1 MRNSINLV
9 LGSVC
14 LLALTGCFDSSG
26 ELPQPPVPPPPVVVE
41 PPPPSGPNLTI
52 SRLEANN
59 LNSYQSG
66 DDLLVDYQF
75 EVEEFDSV
83 DFAIDFYLVHASS
96 EADNNVETEIQET
109 HLLGSVEHLAISTG
123 SYVETARFELPTVA
137 DFGQFWVVS
146 VVDPD
151 NDVEEINEDDNFPNI
166 DNDDHAAGGFPAVEI
181 EILASLEHDLAFV
194 SGYIDDGLVMLDS
207 PEVHV
212 GTGENHS
219 DVIGHLDAIYFGSRP
234 ATAALTAEVEINGVY
249 QAVQLWD
256 ASNSSYVNS
265 QEINFNY
272 NGDEHFFGFD
282 IALDNDQL
290 ADLYAQY
297 DSSAISNEIHFRLT
311 LSDTTEH
318 GPEVDPDNN
327 QIELSAPLF
336 FFEQTEPEDAG
347 ERPSKVAKS
356 IVPTDNNLAM
366 RALDVESTGNRLS
379 VDGSFN
385 AGYGDASK
393 FRVAVDLEGEMT
405 ADLLEKAA
413 ALEAGGAVNMWI
425 FNAQNTIFSITY
437 DGQAY
442 LSGINTGYSSEM
454 VIFNTTVFEDEYY
467 NAQFAISLE
476 KSWEEERVLASARF
490 FVGPIPIKVS
500 AGITGGVG
508 FELNLGYALSE
519 LTADGDVFSTN
530 FGGFASGSVD
540 VLIAEAGVTA
550 ELNVIDNVLALDS
563 SASLALLDE
572 GELDP
577 RVEYEFELT
586 DEIDVISGRFG
597 LFAIVRGIKWCKFLG
612 VPYPCGTKTTD
623 YYLWFYQTPSVFAKS
638 WVIFEEEGAIRLP

>member
-1 MRNSINLV
+1 MRSSIKVV
-9 LGSVC
+9 LGA
-14 LLALTGCFDSSG
+14 LLLSTLSGCFDSSG
-26 ELPQPPVPPPPVVVE
+26 ELPTPPVPPPPAVVE
-41 PPPPSGPNLTI
+41 PSPPSGPNLTI

-75 EVEEFDSV
+75 DIEQFDSV
-83 DFAIDFYLVHASS
+83 DFTIDFYLVHDASGTDDS
-96 EADNNVETEIQET
+96 VETEIQET
-109 HLLGSVEHLAISTG
+109 HLLGSVEHLAISSG
-123 SYVETARFELPTVA
+123 SYVETARFDIPLVQE
-137 DFGQFWVVS
+137 FGEFWVVA

-151 NDVEEINEDDNFPNI
+151 NEVEEAREDDNFPNI
-166 DNDDHAAGGFPAVEI
+166 DNDDHAAGDFPAVEI
-181 EILASLEHDLAFV
+181 EILASLEHDIAFV

-207 PEVHV
+207 PAVHV

-234 ATAALTAEVEINGVY
+234 ATAALTAEVQINGVY
-249 QAVQLWD
+249 QSVQLWD
-256 ASNSSYVNS
+256 AVNTSYVSS
-265 QEINFNY
+265 QDISFNY

-282 IALDNDQL
+282 IALTNDQL

-297 DSSAISNEIHFRLT
+297 DASAVSNEIHFRLT
-311 LSDTTEH
+311 LSDTTDH
-318 GPEVDPDNN
+318 GPEVDQDNN

-336 FFEQTEPEDAG
+336 FFEQTEPESVD
-347 ERPSKVAKS
+347 ERPARVARS
-356 IVPTDNNLAM
+356 LVPSENNLTT
-366 RALDVESTGNRLS
+366 RAVDVESTGNRLS

-385 AGYGDASK
+385 AGYGDSSK
-393 FRVAVDLEGEMT
+393 FRVAVDLQGELT
-405 ADLLEKAA
+405 ADLLERAA

-467 NAQFAISLE
+467 NAQFAISLA

-490 FVGPIPIKVS
+490 FVGPIPIRIS

-530 FGGFASGSVD
+530 FGGFATGSVD

-563 SASLALLDE
+563 SASLALLDD
-572 GELDP
+572 GVVDP
-577 RVEYEFELT
+577 RVEYAFELT
-586 DEIDVISGRFG
+586 DDIDVISGRFG
-597 LFAIVRGIKWCKFLG
+597 LFARVRGIKWCKFLG
-612 VPYPCGTKTTD
+612 VPYPCGGKTTE
-623 YYLWFYQTPSVFAKS
+623 YYLWLYQTPSVFAKN
-638 WVIFEEEGAIRLP
+638 WVIFEQEGAIRLP